1 MGLFKRWRA
10 KRAAKKQ
17 LKAEQK
23 AQEAKAAEVK
33 EVKREEPV
41 KPQPKPTETKPAPK
55 VEDKPKVEEK
65 PVKKET
71 EKVEADKEKAAKY
84 HVSQNKD
91 SKSPRFKEWR
101 VRKQGSKKTIKY
113 FKTQKEAI
121 DYAEDLADKAGSSVV
136 IHKLDGS
143 IRKQNY
149 ND

>member
-23 AQEAKAAEVK
+23 AQQEEKATTTVKQPVEQTKPEETKTAKAEP
-33 EVKREEPV
+33 REENAAEPN
-41 KPQPKPTETKPAPK
+41 
-55 VEDKPKVEEK
+55 VEEK
-65 PVKKET
+65 
-71 EKVEADKEKAAKY
+71 ARILKY

-91 SKSPRFKEWR
+91 KKSSYFKQWR
-101 VRKQGSKKTIKY
+101 VRKEGSKKTIKY
-113 FKTQKEAI
+113 HNTQKEAI
-121 DYAEDLADKAGSSVV
+121 EHAEELAEKAGSSVV
-136 IHKLDGS
+136 IHKVDGT